1 MKAWESFETQ
11 LAPFAVISS
20 ISKGRRYLEAEDPNR
35 SPFARDRDR
44 IVHATSFR
52 RLEYKTQVFVN
63 HEGDLFRTR
72 LTHSMEV
79 AQIARTLA
87 RNLRLNEDLIEA
99 IALSHDLGHTP
110 FGHAGQD
117 ALNECMSPFGG
128 FEHNLQSLRIV
139 DELEERYGAF
149 NGLNLTYETREGILK
164 HCSPVNAQKLGELGE
179 RFIRGEQPS
188 LEAQL
193 TNIADAIAYSNHDID
208 DGLRSKILTIEGMRE
223 VPIFA
228 RSHDEVRAQYPDL
241 HGHREVLETVRR
253 MISVMVTDLT
263 QMTLHRIQVLGI
275 KHVSDVRVAPPLA
288 GFSDEVKEQM
298 KVLKSYLF
306 ANLYRQ
312 YQVLRMSRKA
322 QNIIQDLF
330 DVFMQ
335 DPRLLPPDYQVHKDS
350 DQAEWHQARR
360 IADYIAGMTDRYAMK
375 EHKRIF
381 ALGAMD

>member
-1 MKAWESFETQ
+1 M
-11 LAPFAVISS
+11 
-20 ISKGRRYLEAEDPNR
+20 
-35 SPFARDRDR
+35 
-44 IVHATSFR
+44 
-52 RLEYKTQVFVN
+52 
-63 HEGDLFRTR
+63 
-72 LTHSMEV
+72 
-79 AQIARTLA
+79 
-87 RNLRLNEDLIEA
+87 
-99 IALSHDLGHTP
+99 
-110 FGHAGQD
+110 
-117 ALNECMSPFGG
+117 
-128 FEHNLQSLRIV
+128 QSLRIV

-164 HCSPVNAQKLGELGE
+164 HCSAANAQKLGELGE

-228 RSHDEVRAQYPDL
+228 RSHDEVRAQYPSL
-241 HGHREVLETVRR
+241 SGHREVLETVRR

-263 QMTLHRIQVLGI
+263 RMTQHRIQVLGI
-275 KHVSDVRVAPPLA
+275 KHVADVRLAPPLA

-298 KVLKSYLF
+298 KALKSYLF

-330 DVFMQ
+330 EVFMQ
-335 DPRLLPPDYQVHKDS
+335 DPRLMPPDYQVDKD
-350 DQAEWHQARR
+350 DAQAEWLQARR
-360 IADYIAGMTDRYAMK
+360 VADYIAGMTDRYAMK
-375 EHKRIF
+375 EHRRIF
-381 ALGAMD
+381 ALGVME